1 MREYETICKQNEEA
15 SVQACLQLIDSL
27 YASVSNNIQSG
38 EFAQPGG
45 YEAYKKEMNSLEMK
59 YMNTPRKG
67 IMVSTSTQLVQKIII
82 SFLNQIY
89 LVDIFLVI
97 NLSCISLFNH
107 QGKRRAE

>member
-27 YASVSNNIQSG
+27 YASISHKIQSG

-45 YEAYKKEMNSLEMK
+45 YEVYKKEMNGLEMK

-67 IMVSTSTQLVQKIII
+67 IMVSTSTQLVQKICIA
-82 SFLNQIY
+82 FVNQIH
-89 LVDIFLVI
+89 V
-97 NLSCISLFNH
+97 SGWLFYWS
-107 QGKRRAE
+107 